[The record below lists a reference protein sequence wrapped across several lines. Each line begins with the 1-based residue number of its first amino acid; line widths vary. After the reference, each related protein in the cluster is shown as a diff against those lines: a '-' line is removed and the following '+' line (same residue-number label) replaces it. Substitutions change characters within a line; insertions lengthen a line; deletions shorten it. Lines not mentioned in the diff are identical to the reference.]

1 MRVSESAFSVSAF
14 ILARSF
20 DSWLGKEKKKKDKKQ
35 SQWGVYV
42 HFLVLHKTL
51 FVLTRV
57 KQVVNKGGEGM
68 IVEMRALNA
77 ALLFFLPRIIG
88 LFFCFFFF
96 LLHTHVLKP
105 TLIQSFTSF
114 FFNYFP
120 FLQCDTHPFLYVDR
134 IEKWKLGDQDKEGTE
149 EKRKK
154 YCQRSRRQLISTW
167 YTTPLLQFFFFFFWL
182 WLLFFFF
189 SLKGKTRSFPPFV
202 SGTRCVELTG
212 PLPAWKQSRWLSA
225 L

>member
-88 LFFCFFFF
+88 LFFCFFFSPA
-96 LLHTHVLKP
+96 HICTQTNAYSIIH
-105 TLIQSFTSF
+105 F
-114 FFNYFP
+114 FFFYYFP

-189 SLKGKTRSFPPFV
+189 L
-202 SGTRCVELTG
+202 
-212 PLPAWKQSRWLSA
+212 
-225 L
+225 

>member
-1 MRVSESAFSVSAF
+1 MRRV
-14 ILARSF
+14 RSF
-20 DSWLGKEKKKKDKKQ
+20 SGFAQNAFCSYSCEASCEQ
-35 SQWGVYV
+35 RWGRYDCWNAC
-42 HFLVLHKTL
+42 FECCSTL
-51 FVLTRV
+51 LSSSYYRS
-57 KQVVNKGGEGM
+57 
-68 IVEMRALNA
+68 
-77 ALLFFLPRIIG
+77 FFL
-88 LFFCFFFF
+88 LFFFF

-189 SLKGKTRSFPPFV
+189 L
-202 SGTRCVELTG
+202 
-212 PLPAWKQSRWLSA
+212 
-225 L
+225 

>member
-1 MRVSESAFSVSAF
+1 MSRLFQFQLSYWRVALTADWEK
-14 ILARSF
+14 RR
-20 DSWLGKEKKKKDKKQ
+20 KKKTKNSLNEACTFIFWFCTKRFLFLLVWSKLWTKVGKVWLLKCVLWMLLY
-35 SQWGVYV
+35 SSF
-42 HFLVLHKTL
+42 FLVLS
-51 FVLTRV
+51 V
-57 KQVVNKGGEGM
+57 
-68 IVEMRALNA
+68 
-77 ALLFFLPRIIG
+77 FFSA
-88 LFFCFFFF
+88 FFFF